1 MALSA
6 VQAALARLFTDEA
19 ARADFLRDPQAMGR
33 ALGLDARD
41 AETLARLAPRALRQ
55 FAGSLRAKS
64 ALDAR
69 KRMPLTA
76 QALGEAFADHWRAAV
91 ASLPAGASRADEA
104 QALAARVAALA
115 GEKRLAPEWIGD
127 LARYEAAFVEAAQRR
142 FGMRMRLFRFPVMR
156 IAARLHGGGAVDD
169 CVARTTLGVWARW
182 PGGRLF
188 HRVWALAR

>member
-1 MALSA
+1 MALGD

-19 ARADFLRDPQAMGR
+19 ARADFLRDPQATGR

-41 AETLARLAPRALRQ
+41 AETLAHLAPRALRQ

-91 ASLPAGASRADEA
+91 APLPAGASRADEA
-104 QALAARVAALA
+104 HALAVRLAALA
-115 GEKRLAPEWIGD
+115 VAGQVAPEWIGD

-142 FGMRMRLFRFPVMR
+142 FGLRVRLFRFPVGR
-156 IAARLHGGGAVDD
+156 IAARLLGGGAVDD
-169 CVARTTLGVWARW
+169 CAARPTLGVWARW

-188 HRVWALAR
+188 HRAWALAR

>member
-1 MALSA
+1 MALSE

-19 ARADFLRDPQAMGR
+19 ARADFLRDPQATSR

-55 FAGSLRAKS
+55 FAGSLKAKS

-76 QALGEAFADHWRAAV
+76 RALGEAFADHWRTAV
-91 ASLPAGASRADEA
+91 APLPAGASRADEA
-104 QALAARVAALA
+104 HALAARVATLA
-115 GEKRLAPEWIGD
+115 KEKQLAPEWIGD

-142 FGMRMRLFRFPVMR
+142 FGMRLRLFRFPVTR
-156 IAARLHGGGAVDD
+156 IAARLYGGGAVDD
-169 CVARTTLGVWARW
+169 CAARMTLGVWARW

-188 HRVWALAR
+188 HRVWTLAR

>member
-1 MALSA
+1 MALSD
-6 VQAALARLFTDEA
+6 VQAALALLFTDEA
-19 ARADFLRDPQAMGR
+19 ARADFYRDPQATGR

-41 AETLARLAPRALRQ
+41 TETLARLAPRALRQ
-55 FAGSLRAKS
+55 FAGSLKAKS

-91 ASLPAGASRADEA
+91 AALPAGASRADEA
-104 QALAARVAALA
+104 HALAASLTVLA
-115 GEKRLAPEWIGD
+115 GAGQLAPEWIGD

-142 FGMRMRLFRFPVMR
+142 FGMRVRLFRFPVDR

-169 CVARTTLGVWARW
+169 CAARATLGVWARR

-188 HRVWALAR
+188 HRMWMLPG

>member
-19 ARADFLRDPQAMGR
+19 ARADFLRDPQAAGR
-33 ALGLDARD
+33 ALGLDESD

-55 FAGSLRAKS
+55 FAGGLKAKS
-64 ALDAR
+64 VLDAR

-76 QALGEAFADHWRAAV
+76 QALGETFADHWRAAV
-91 ASLPAGASRADEA
+91 APLPPGASRADEA
-104 QALAARVAALA
+104 QALAARIATLA
-115 GEKRLAPEWIGD
+115 REKQLAPEWIGD

-142 FGMRMRLFRFPVMR
+142 FGMRARLFRFPVMR
-156 IAARLHGGGAVDD
+156 IAARLHGGAIES
-169 CVARTTLGVWARW
+169 CAPKMTLGVWARW

-188 HRVWALAR
+188 HRTWALGR

>member
-1 MALSA
+1 MALGE
-6 VQAALARLFTDEA
+6 VQAALALLFTDEA
-19 ARADFLRDPQAMGR
+19 ARADFLRDPQAAGR

-41 AETLARLAPRALRQ
+41 AETLAHLAPRALRQ
-55 FAGSLRAKS
+55 FAGSLRAKR

-91 ASLPAGASRADEA
+91 APLPAGASRADEA
-104 QALAARVAALA
+104 QALAAHVAALA
-115 GEKRLAPEWIGD
+115 STKRLAPEWIGD

-142 FGMRMRLFRFPVMR
+142 FGMRVRLFRFPVGG
-156 IAARLHGGGAVDD
+156 IAARLHGGAAADD

-188 HRVWALAR
+188 HRVWTLGR